1 MIKIVADTTSTIP
14 PEEAKHL
21 GIGSLPQII
30 IFGEKAYRDDFELTT
45 EEFLVKLRSASQ
57 LPKTAAP
64 PPALYFPIFEEL
76 SKSGDSIIVVC
87 PTSKLSGTY
96 NSATEAALEFP
107 DADIRIVD
115 TKTIG
120 PSLGTLVMKALDW
133 AKEGKTSD
141 FIVEA
146 LTNMGMK
153 NQIIFYVDT
162 LEYLHKGGRIGAA
175 SALLGSLLE
184 FKPLLLFKDGQIT
197 PFEKQ
202 RTKKKALEHMV
213 ELVTNKTKFPQ
224 ISHLAIL
231 EADAREDAILLKCK
245 LENEFGLNDIPIAKL
260 PPAIVVHA
268 GPGVV
273 AVSFF
278 VG

>member
-14 PEEAKHL
+14 PEEAKQL
-21 GIGSLPQII
+21 GIGYLPQII

-146 LTNMGMK
+146 LTNLGMK

-231 EADAREDAILLKCK
+231 EADAREDAILLKSK

>member
-14 PEEAKHL
+14 PEEAKQL
-21 GIGSLPQII
+21 GIGYLPQII

-184 FKPLLLFKDGQIT
+184 FKPILLFKDGQIM

-202 RTKKKALEHMV
+202 RTKKKALEHII
-213 ELVTNKTKFPQ
+213 ELVTNKTLFPQ